1 MAVSIKSPRV
11 DALLEQLRQLTG
23 RGVTEIVRDA
33 LELELQRQRWL
44 SRRRRLSA
52 ELPVLQD
59 QAIETVKPFHPD
71 SLYDEQ
77 GLPS

>member
-23 RGVTEIVRDA
+23 RGATEIVREA
-33 LELELQRQRWL
+33 LELELQRQRRL

-52 ELPVLQD
+52 ELPLLQE
-59 QAIETVKPFHPD
+59 QAMETARSFNPE

>member
-23 RGVTEIVRDA
+23 RGVTEIVGDA
-33 LELELQRQRWL
+33 LELELQRQRLL

-52 ELPVLQD
+52 ELPVLQE
-59 QAIETVKPFHPD
+59 QAIKTAKAFDAD

>member
-23 RGVTEIVRDA
+23 RGVTEIVGDA
-33 LELELQRQRWL
+33 LELELQRQRLL

-52 ELPVLQD
+52 ELPVLQE
-59 QAIETVKPFHPD
+59 QAIETAQPFDSD

>member
-33 LELELQRQRWL
+33 LELEL
-44 SRRRRLSA
+44 
-52 ELPVLQD
+52 
-59 QAIETVKPFHPD
+59 
-71 SLYDEQ
+71 
-77 GLPS
+77 

>member
-23 RGVTEIVRDA
+23 RGVTEM
-33 LELELQRQRWL
+33 ELQRQRWL

-59 QAIETVKPFHPD
+59 QAIETAKPFHPD

>member
-1 MAVSIKSPRV
+1 V

-23 RGVTEIVRDA
+23 RGVMEIVRDA
-33 LELELQRQRWL
+33 LELQRQRWL

-59 QAIETVKPFHPD
+59 QAIETAKPFHPD

>member
-1 MAVSIKSPRV
+1 MAVSIKSTRV

-23 RGVTEIVRDA
+23 RGVTEIVGDA
-33 LELELQRQRWL
+33 LELELQRQRLL
-44 SRRRRLSA
+44 SRRRRLSN
-52 ELPVLQD
+52 ELPALQE
-59 QAIETVKPFHPD
+59 QAIKTAKPFHAD

>member
-23 RGVTEIVRDA
+23 RGVTEIVGDA
-33 LELELQRQRWL
+33 LELELQRQRLL

-52 ELPVLQD
+52 ELPVLQE
-59 QAIETVKPFHPD
+59 QAIKTAKAFYAD

>member
-23 RGVTEIVRDA
+23 RGSTEIVREA
-33 LELELQRQRWL
+33 LELELQRQRCL

-52 ELPVLQD
+52 ELSGLQE
-59 QAIETVKPFHPD
+59 QAMETAKPFHPD
-71 SLYDEQ
+71 SLYDGQ
-77 GLPS
+77 GFPS

>member
-33 LELELQRQRWL
+33 LELELQRQRRL

-52 ELPVLQD
+52 ELPVLQE
-59 QAIETVKPFHPD
+59 QAIETAKPFNPD

>member
-23 RGVTEIVRDA
+23 RGVTEIVREA
-33 LELELQRQRWL
+33 LEQELQRQRRL
-44 SRRRRLSA
+44 CRQQRLSA
-52 ELPVLQD
+52 ELPLLQE
-59 QAIETVKPFHPD
+59 QAREHARPFSPE

-77 GLPS
+77 GLPA